1 MKYVAELFESS
12 WAQALGWTLLHSL
25 WQSFVL
31 LGIVIA
37 LFRFIPGSRSS
48 VRYGVAVSGMLIMF
62 LASVTTFFYYST
74 SADTAFA
81 YERSIELSSPVPQ
94 AAAGD
99 VSVSWWNYLYHILQS
114 NLPFITAC
122 WLAGALLF
130 CLRLAG
136 SWWYVSAL
144 KRQARILDNDW
155 SRRIK
160 ALAREFNIDRA
171 VVLAETYSISAPAV
185 VGYFKPV
192 ILIPVGMLSGLSTE
206 QVESI
211 FIHELTH
218 IRRHDYLIN
227 IIQSLVEALFFFN
240 PFVWIIS
247 NIIRRERE
255 HCCDDAVVAH
265 SNANAYAYALVQLEE
280 SRLARTGLALSLA
293 DNKNQLLNRITR
305 IMEKSVRNYSGR
317 EKIIPVLLLVAGL
330 LCASWVTV
338 RTQPT
343 EKIERQDN
351 VVKADTTIKKHSNRP
366 RSKADIKVET
376 EVIREEPLEEI
387 TEEVEVNE
395 TFPIPFGAVPPIP
408 DLEIP
413 ELDFEAMAMP
423 VEPMPPFPAEFDFNT
438 MHLQINIDT
447 VPPKIWIKKSE
458 DWQKFSDEFETKFKD
473 QFGDFYQ
480 NHQEEFQNMMQEF
493 RNNFSFQYEGPWKKE
508 MKADKE
514 HIKAEK
520 EAIEKSQEVA
530 VKVQREV
537 MKAQAD
543 ALKKEHEVR
552 IKANKEA
559 FKAQADAMKELKI
572 HHEEMTAKA
581 MTHQKQMME
590 DMAQKFQYI
599 RQQNEE
605 QAGKMDKKMKLMEE
619 NIARFEKALQEQ
631 LVKDGYLKSD
641 DKIRNVE
648 WSDTGMIKINDFE
661 IKDEDK
667 GRYMEL
673 HRKFFH

>member
-31 LGIVIA
+31 VGIVVA

-48 VRYGVAVSGMLIMF
+48 VRYGVAVSGMLFMF

-74 SADTAFA
+74 SADTAFV
-81 YERSIELSSPVPQ
+81 YERSVELSSPIPQ
-94 AAAGD
+94 TAAGN
-99 VSVSWWNYLYHILQS
+99 VSISWWSYLYHIIQS

-144 KRQARILDNDW
+144 KRQARVLDNDW
-155 SRRIK
+155 SQRIK
-160 ALAREFNIDRA
+160 ALAREFNIDRT
-171 VVLAETYSISAPAV
+171 VLLAETHCISAPAV
-185 VGYFKPV
+185 VGYLKPV
-192 ILIPVGMLSGLSTE
+192 ILIPVGMFSGLSTE
-206 QVESI
+206 QIESI

-280 SRLARTGLALSLA
+280 SRLTRTGLALSLA
-293 DNKNQLLNRITR
+293 ENKNQLLNRITR

-351 VVKADTTIKKHSNRP
+351 VVSADTTIKKHPRPP
-366 RSKADIKVET
+366 RSKDNIQVET
-376 EVIREEPLEEI
+376 EIVEEPQKMM
-387 TEEVEVNE
+387 EEVEADE

-413 ELDFEAMAMP
+413 EFDFEAMAMSL
-423 VEPMPPFPAEFDFNT
+423 EPMPPVPAMDFDFNT
-438 MHLQINIDT
+438 MDIQIHLDT

-458 DWQKFSDEFETKFKD
+458 DWQKFSEEFEMKFKD

-480 NHQEEFQNMMQEF
+480 NHQEEFQKMMQEF
-493 RNNFSFQYEGPWKKE
+493 SDNFAFRYDDQWTTE
-508 MKADKE
+508 MKVAKE

-520 EAIEKSQEVA
+520 EMLKKVQEVH
-530 VKVQREV
+530 VKVEQEAMKAAKKANEDGLKAQKIAV
-537 MKAQAD
+537 KAQAD
-543 ALKKEHEVR
+543 AVKE
-552 IKANKEA
+552 IKV
-559 FKAQADAMKELKI
+559 
-572 HHEEMTAKA
+572 HHEEMIAKA
-581 MTHQKQMME
+581 VKQQKLAIE
-590 DMAQKFQYI
+590 DMNRQFDYI
-599 RQQNEE
+599 KLHEE
-605 QAGKMDKKMKLMEE
+605 EVGRMEKKVKLMEE
-619 NIARFEKALQEQ
+619 NVARFEKALQDQ
-631 LVKDGYLKSD
+631 LVNDGYLKSD
-641 DKIRNVE
+641 EKIRNVE
-648 WSDTGMIKINDFE
+648 WSDTGVIKINDFE

-667 GRYMEL
+667 AKYMEL
-673 HRKFFH
+673 HNKFFH